1 MNFSPLSP
9 FMWARV
15 VKKYT
20 SETVGNTFSP
30 FRPGLTGEK
39 VPKLK
44 NEATLHHEQKNLRA
58 SKINISTQQG

>member
-15 VKKYT
+15 VKKYP

-30 FRPGLTGEK
+30 DRPGLTGEK
-39 VPKLK
+39 VPTLSFSHVFLK
-44 NEATLHHEQKNLRA
+44 TQIWFVNH
-58 SKINISTQQG
+58 ISNGKSVK

>member
-1 MNFSPLSP
+1 MHMLCIAPGELCLYMNFSPLSP

-30 FRPGLTGEK
+30 VRPGLTGEK
-39 VPKLK
+39 VP
-44 NEATLHHEQKNLRA
+44 TLVDVG
-58 SKINISTQQG
+58 TGP